1 MSSNKGTHR
10 VRKLPKWM
18 NGRKGAVKDAI
29 NNIFAAP
36 ETKTLRESNSIVDA
50 DVSPTTKKRLRSNY
64 QFPKTEQELKQHES
78 RFNTDDLPMVT
89 YDGKIHYLSDYYDIA
104 DAFDRLIKKVESRE
118 GSEMVGVAFDAE
130 WTFSF
135 QSGPEKISLIQVCLD
150 LDECYLFHIPK
161 LKKFPASLSVFL
173 NHPRVQLHGVNIKND
188 FRKLERDFPNIKAD
202 PLIEKC
208 LDLGV
213 WYNEVFN
220 SSGRWSM
227 ERLVLQTL
235 RLRMDK
241 SRNVRMSKW
250 HIMPLNENQLKY
262 AAIDVFVSK
271 LKKFIECR

>member
-1 MSSNKGTHR
+1 MSNKGTDR

-18 NGRKGAVKDAI
+18 HGRKGAVKDAI
-29 NNIFAAP
+29 SNIFAAP
-36 ETKTLRESNSIVDA
+36 ETKTLRESNSIVDDDFPA
-50 DVSPTTKKRLRSNY
+50 TKKRFGSNHQY
-64 QFPKTEQELKQHES
+64 SKAEQQREAPER

-89 YDGKIHYLSDYYDIA
+89 YDGKIHYLSDFYSIA
-104 DAFDRLIKKVESRE
+104 EAFESLIKKVESRE
-118 GSEMVGVAFDAE
+118 GSGMVGVAFDAE

-135 QSGPEKISLIQVCLD
+135 QSGPEKISLIQLCLD
-150 LDECYLFHIPK
+150 LDECYLFHLPQ
-161 LKKFPASLSVFL
+161 LKKFPASLSIFL

-213 WYNEVFN
+213 WYNETFN

-241 SRNVRMSKW
+241 SRNVRMGMW
-250 HIMPLNENQLKY
+250 HIIPLNEKQKKY

-271 LKKFIECR
+271 L